1 MDLIRSV
8 LVAMHP
14 RAWRSRYG
22 EEYRALLEDT
32 TLTPAAVA
40 DILKNC
46 IALQARAHPSALLIF
61 GAVLASV
68 AGEFAALRAGLT
80 VNILW
85 APTNP
90 ARALALLGTVGPW
103 LIVTVSIAVRHRAA
117 RRGVRT

>member
-1 MDLIRSV
+1 MDVIRSV

-22 EEYRALLEDT
+22 EEFRALLEDT
-32 TLTPAAVA
+32 SLTPAAVA

-46 IALQARAHPSALLIF
+46 IGLQARAHPSALLSV

-68 AGEFAALRAGLT
+68 AGEVAALRTGLT
-80 VNILW
+80 VNVLW

-103 LIVTVSIAVRHRAA
+103 FIVTVSIAVRHRAA